1 MRVSI
6 LLWNIHSF
14 KSLRRRHPSAHL
26 IVQDRFSFCPRGFSR
41 SWLWCSDDLFL
52 KDFSAA
58 AASCQRTKTDVLNAS
73 FRLTRNRLQQHFKFF
88 HLFLMQLVTLFM
100 FYYRHAACPWSS
112 SPSSGWSSSPPS
124 ATWFATTGDWKSL
137 SVTSKRS
144 TTWTRKRKVLT
155 ICTKIK
161 NKLPFGVGR
170 QRQHSLLR
178 LGYSF
183 AKGNS
188 YYYHGTTSKSC
199 QIRD

>member
-58 AASCQRTKTDVLNAS
+58 ATASCQRTKTDVLNAS

-88 HLFLMQLVTLFM
+88 HLFLCPQTVSFHCFIFSLKMKQLGQWWWWTIGQQTPFLLW
-100 FYYRHAACPWSS
+100 WSEFE
-112 SPSSGWSSSPPS
+112 SGWKLQFLFSK
-124 ATWFATTGDWKSL
+124 WFDTKGKGAGHGPFKKVGNDSL
-137 SVTSKRS
+137 
-144 TTWTRKRKVLT
+144 
-155 ICTKIK
+155 
-161 NKLPFGVGR
+161 NM
-170 QRQHSLLR
+170 SLQNPL
-178 LGYSF
+178 YVF
-183 AKGNS
+183 
-188 YYYHGTTSKSC
+188 YC
-199 QIRD
+199 I